1 MIDYD
6 TEATRYDDTRGGTAR
21 AEAAARA
28 VGELLP
34 DDARLVLDVAGGT
47 GIVSARLTGRT
58 VCSVDRSRG
67 MSKLAA
73 TRLPGRV
80 AVGDAAR
87 LPIASGSVDAVTAVW
102 LLHLLPADTV
112 PPVIAE
118 VARVL
123 RLGGMFVMTTNKSQA
138 HAMTPDDIGAL
149 LGPWWQRNR
158 ATPTDDL
165 ERITELAA
173 RHSLQPAGR
182 TTFVGVG
189 LGLSPKGWAKRL
201 GDEAPSWLAELPD
214 QDRPRA
220 DPEFRL
226 VAFRLGRSP
235 CPAA

>member
-6 TEATRYDDTRGGTAR
+6 TEATRYDDTRGGAAR

-34 DDARLVLDVAGGT
+34 DDARLVLDMAGGT
-47 GIVSARLTGRT
+47 GIVGARLTGRT

-67 MSKLAA
+67 MSRLAA

-87 LPIASGSVDAVTAVW
+87 LPIAAGSVDAVTAVW
-102 LLHLLPADTV
+102 LLHLLSADTV
-112 PPVIAE
+112 PLVIAE

-123 RLGGMFVMTTNKSQA
+123 RPGGMFVTTTNKSQA
-138 HAMTPDDIGAL
+138 HATTPDDVGAC
-149 LGPWWQRNR
+149 LGPSWPLTHD
-158 ATPTDDL
+158 TPSDDL
-165 ERITELAA
+165 DRVTELAA
-173 RHSLQPAGR
+173 RHALQPVGR

-189 LGLSPKGWAKRL
+189 LGLSPRGWANRL
-201 GDEAPSWLAELPD
+201 GHKAPPWLAELPD